1 MEGGEFTSGGEFAF
15 SVKTLPKF
23 YLGEVNNYILLVV
36 MCLTMIIINNI
47 YEVGLSPAADLSSDF
62 PV

>member
-1 MEGGEFTSGGEFAF
+1 MKKWGFTS

-23 YLGEVNNYILLVV
+23 YLGEVNNCILLVV
-36 MCLTMIIINNI
+36 MHLTMIIINYI
-47 YEVGLSPAADLSSDF
+47 DEIALSPALDLSSDF

>member
-1 MEGGEFTSGGEFAF
+1 MEGGEFTSGGEFAS

-23 YLGEVNNYILLVV
+23 YLGEINNCILLVV

-47 YEVGLSPAADLSSDF
+47 YEVGLSSAADLSSDF